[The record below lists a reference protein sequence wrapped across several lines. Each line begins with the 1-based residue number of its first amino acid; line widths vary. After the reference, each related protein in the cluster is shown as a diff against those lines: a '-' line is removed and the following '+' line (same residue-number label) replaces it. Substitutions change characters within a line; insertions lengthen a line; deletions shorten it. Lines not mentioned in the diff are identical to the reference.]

1 MSVAEI
7 LSGILLAFGAFL
19 VLSGGIGV
27 LRFPDV
33 YSRMHAAGITDT
45 LGAVSIL
52 LGLMILAGWSLVLA
66 KLVMIM
72 LFLLITGPTS
82 SHALGKAAWKS
93 GLQPLTGGPSERKPA
108 DDPAKEG

>member
-7 LSGILLAFGAFL
+7 FSSILLAFGAFL

-66 KLVMIM
+66 KLIMIT

-93 GLQPLTGGPSERKPA
+93 GLQPWTNGSAERKPA
-108 DDPAKEG
+108 NDQTEEG

>member
-7 LSGILLAFGAFL
+7 LSSILLAFGAFL
-19 VLSGGIGV
+19 VLSGGVGV

-33 YSRMHAAGITDT
+33 FSRMHAAGIADT

-66 KLVMIM
+66 KLIMIT
-72 LFLLITGPTS
+72 LFLLITGPTA

-93 GLQPLTGGPSERKPA
+93 GLQPVTGASDERQPTTERQG
-108 DDPAKEG
+108 EG